1 MHAITRVRPAA
12 LLIAALLAGAG
23 LVGGC
28 SHDKKAAEDEKAQ
41 QSSPTT
47 LKAGGFNLVHDDW
60 AKIGYRLDWV
70 GFPFLGEE
78 EEDNPVT
85 IVKAYGDLLIAQ
97 NRQSTVSALE
107 AGNGQR
113 RWSVQLAGPLTKFVG
128 INRDA
133 SSPIPVIVSSESDVF
148 VISTANGTIMSR
160 ERYSRVVNTQPVL
173 AGNLLISGTS
183 TGEVVAH
190 YLGRNV
196 KAWGFVTTG
205 AFEANA
211 VAIGDIVAAVSQ
223 VGDVLFLTTG
233 GSLAGRGRIYD
244 GLDTNPVT
252 DNGLL
257 FIAGRDRSVWGFDPS
272 GYNIWRHRTS
282 SPLRTQ
288 PTAHNG
294 VLYVD
299 IPGNGLT
306 AFEEGTGKVM
316 WKAPNVNGT
325 VIASRNG
332 KLLVRSGETIT
343 LVDPSR
349 GDILE
354 RISTPGIAKI
364 VFDQFDDGRMYLVNE
379 HSNVAKMI
387 PR

>member
-1 MHAITRVRPAA
+1 MHAMTRTRPAA
-12 LLIAALLAGAG
+12 YLLATMLAGAG
-23 LVGGC
+23 LICGC
-28 SHDKKAAEDEKAQ
+28 SHDKKAEEEKAQ
-41 QSSPTT
+41 QGSTTT
-47 LKAGGFNLVHDDW
+47 LKAGGFHLVHDDW
-60 AKIGYRLDWV
+60 GKIGYRLDWV

-78 EEDNPVT
+78 DEENPVT
-85 IVKAYGDLLIAQ
+85 IVKAYDDLLIVQ

-107 AGNGQR
+107 TGNGQR

-133 SSPIPVIVSSESDVF
+133 YDTIPVIVSSESDMF
-148 VISTANGTIMSR
+148 AISAANGSIMSR
-160 ERYSRVVNTQPVL
+160 ERYARVVNTQPVL
-173 AGNLLISGTS
+173 AANLLIAGTS
-183 TGEVVAH
+183 TGEVEAH
-190 YLGRNV
+190 HLGRNV
-196 KAWGFVTTG
+196 KAWGFMSSG
-205 AFEANA
+205 AFERNP
-211 VAIGDIVAAVSQ
+211 VVVGDVVAAVSQ
-223 VGDVLFLTTG
+223 VGDVLFLTAG
-233 GSLAGRGRIYD
+233 GSLVGRGRVYE
-244 GLDTNPVT
+244 GLDTDPVA

-257 FIAGRDRSVWGFDPS
+257 FIAGRDRSVWAFDPS

-282 SPLRTQ
+282 SRLSTQ

-306 AFEEGTGKVM
+306 AFEEATGRVM

-332 KLLVRSGETIT
+332 KLLVRNGGTIT
-343 LVDPSR
+343 MIDPGR

-354 RISTPGIAKI
+354 RINTPGIAKI
-364 VFDQFDDGRMYLVNE
+364 VFDKFDDGRMYLVND
-379 HSNVAKMI
+379 SWNVAKMI